1 MRRTKF
7 HIAAIL
13 LATVMVLTVLTV
25 FVVPASAFADDTG
38 ISIQITPPTGWTNR
52 DANVAIVITDH
63 AGKGFMR
70 TMVKGEGNWR
80 DITAVLEQE
89 ESRYNGVL
97 SVSDNCT
104 VTVTVTGWDGQTYEE
119 SRYIDCF
126 DREAP
131 ILRTSFTD
139 KSLHIEA
146 TDAASG
152 VAAVYVDGQKYTALT
167 DGAVD
172 VPLTKIGTSAAT
184 ISVQAEDN
192 VGNRSQAVTAA
203 NPNYKS
209 AASEPEITQKPAQA
223 TPSATTKPT
232 SGTTTT
238 KPSTSGGSTASPT
251 PTTSTTPT
259 PAAPEEPDGEPSSGS
274 ALTPEGNMSLSDD
287 INSATSDEKQFITV
301 TTKNG
306 NYFYLIID
314 RADDGENTVH
324 FLNQVDEADL
334 LALIEDGT
342 VTPAVCSCTDKCKAG
357 AVNTSCQLCAVD
369 MTECVG
375 KEAPP
380 EPDPEPVTEPDPEPK
395 PEPEKNSNKGLL
407 VVVLVA
413 ALAGGGAVYFLKF
426 KKNKPDTKGSA
437 DLDDYDYGDED
448 EPEDDME
455 DEDA

>member
-1 MRRTKF
+1 MRKSKF
-7 HIAAIL
+7 HILAIL
-13 LATVMVLTVLTV
+13 LAAMMVLTVLT
-25 FVVPASAFADDTG
+25 AFAAPALAWSGDTG

-52 DANVAIVITDH
+52 DASVSITITDN
-63 AGKGFMR
+63 AGKGFER
-70 TMVKGEGNWR
+70 VMVKGEGNWR

-89 ESRYNGVL
+89 ESQYNGVL
-97 SVSDNCT
+97 AVSDNCT
-104 VTVTVTGWDGQTYEE
+104 VTVSVTGWDGQTYEE

-131 ILRTSFTD
+131 TVHTSFTA
-139 KSLHIEA
+139 KHLHVEA
-146 TDAASG
+146 TDTASG
-152 VAAVYVDGQKYTALT
+152 VAAVYVDGHMYTVLT
-167 DGAVD
+167 NDAVD
-172 VPLTKIGTSAAT
+172 VPLTEIGASAAK

-209 AASEPEITQKPAQA
+209 AASEPDTPPEPVQT
-223 TPSATTKPT
+223 TPSVTAKPVTGTTPPSTGGLPT
-232 SGTTTT
+232 ETPPPEEAEKNPKSGT
-238 KPSTSGGSTASPT
+238 
-251 PTTSTTPT
+251 
-259 PAAPEEPDGEPSSGS
+259 
-274 ALTPEGNMSLSDD
+274 ALTPDGNMSLSDD
-287 INSATSDEKQFITV
+287 ISSAASDEKQFITV

-314 RADDGENTVH
+314 RAEDGENTVH

-334 LALIEDGT
+334 LALMEDGT

-357 AVNTSCQLCAVD
+357 AVNTSCELCAVD

-380 EPDPEPVTEPDPEPK
+380 EPDPEPDPDPDPDPEPE
-395 PEPEKNSNKGLL
+395 PEPKKGNTNGLL
-407 VVVLVA
+407 VVVLA
-413 ALAGGGAVYFLKF
+413 IALAGGGAVYFLKF

-448 EPEDDME
+448 ETE

>member
-13 LATVMVLTVLTV
+13 LATMMVLAVLTV
-25 FVVPASAFADDTG
+25 FIMPASAFADDTG

-52 DANVAIVITDH
+52 DANVAITITDH
-63 AGKGFMR
+63 AGKGFLR

-89 ESRYNGVL
+89 ENRYNGVL

-131 ILRTSFTD
+131 SLRTSFTD
-139 KSLHIEA
+139 KNLHVEA
-146 TDAASG
+146 TDTASG
-152 VAAVYVDGQKYTALT
+152 VAAVYVDGQKYIALT

-192 VGNRSQAVTAA
+192 VGNRSQAVSVT

-209 AASEPEITQKPAQA
+209 AASEPEATQKPAQA
-223 TPSATTKPT
+223 APSVTTKPT
-232 SGTTTT
+232 TTTT
-238 KPSTSGGSTASPT
+238 TATTQPSKDSSS
-251 PTTSTTPT
+251 TTSTTPTTSATTT
-259 PAAPEEPDGEPSSGS
+259 PAAPEEPDGESSSGT
-274 ALTPEGNMSLSDD
+274 ALTPEGNMSLTDD
-287 INSATSDEKQFITV
+287 IGSATSDEKQFITV
-301 TTKNG
+301 TTRNG

-314 RADDGENTVH
+314 RADEGENTVH

-375 KEAPP
+375 KEAPL
-380 EPDPEPVTEPDPEPK
+380 EPDPEPVTEPDPEPE
-395 PEPEKNSNKGLL
+395 PEPEKDSKNGIL
-407 VVVLVA
+407 VVVLVV

-437 DLDDYDYGDED
+437 DLDDYDYGGYKNLER
-448 EPEDDME
+448 P
-455 DEDA
+455 

>member
-1 MRRTKF
+1 MRRAKF
-7 HIAAIL
+7 HVKA
-13 LATVMVLTVLTV
+13 LALAVVMVLVVLTV
-25 FVVPASAFADDTG
+25 FATPALAWSEDPS

-52 DANVAIVITDH
+52 DANVAITVTDH
-63 AGKGFMR
+63 AGNGFER
-70 TMVKGEGNWR
+70 VMVKGEGNWR

-97 SVSDNCT
+97 AVSDNCT
-104 VTVTVTGWDGQTYEE
+104 VSVTVTGWDGQTYEE

-126 DREAP
+126 DRAAP
-131 ILRTSFTD
+131 TLRTSFTA
-139 KSLHIEA
+139 KNFRVEA
-146 TDAASG
+146 TDTASG
-152 VAAVYVDGQKYTALT
+152 VAAVYVDGCKYTDLT
-167 DGAVD
+167 NGAVD

-209 AASEPEITQKPAQA
+209 AAEPETTPKPVQT
-223 TPSATTKPT
+223 TPSVTAKPV
-232 SGTTTT
+232 
-238 KPSTSGGSTASPT
+238 
-251 PTTSTTPT
+251 TSTTPT
-259 PAAPEEPDGEPSSGS
+259 TPTAPKEPDEEPSSGT

-287 INSATSDEKQFITV
+287 INSASSDEKQFITV

-314 RADDGENTVH
+314 RAEDGENTVH

-334 LALIEDGT
+334 LALMEDGT
-342 VTPAVCSCTDKCKAG
+342 VTPAVCSCADKCKAG
-357 AVNTSCQLCAVD
+357 AVNTSCELCAVD

-375 KEAPP
+375 KEPPPEPDPDPVADP
-380 EPDPEPVTEPDPEPK
+380 EPDPEPETKPDN
-395 PEPEKNSNKGLL
+395 KNGLM
-407 VVVLVA
+407 VVVLVV
-413 ALAGGGAVYFLKF
+413 ALAGGGAAYFLKF
-426 KKNKPDTKGSA
+426 KKKKPDTKGSA
-437 DLDDYDYGDED
+437 NLDDYDYGDED